1 MDGGVADIW
10 GESGETKLIDCFLYR
25 FLMVFT
31 CLTLSVFS
39 TIETYE
45 DMTVQVLTYMESFVV
60 VWFAVEFSLRY
71 VVKTETLENFAVRK
85 VPETNSVSE

>member
-1 MDGGVADIW
+1 
-10 GESGETKLIDCFLYR
+10 
-25 FLMVFT
+25 MVFT

-71 VVKTETLENFAVRK
+71 AVVKENFVVRE
-85 VPETNSVSE
+85 VRTNLAGE